1 MKERTVKIYSCDH
14 CKRKQLRQR
23 AAMVRHE
30 ARCIYNV
37 DRVCGFCEFIKRD
50 GGDPLHCHSL
60 KALVAVLWDHDFERL
75 KKEAGGCPG
84 CILAA
89 IVQQR
94 VEATA
99 AGELGEIEHIGND
112 VFDYAKA
119 KAEFFTQF
127 DKEQGQGGRYW

>member
-30 ARCIYNV
+30 TRCIYNEN
-37 DRVCGFCEFIKRD
+37 RVCGFCEFTKRN
-50 GGDPLHCHSL
+50 GGDLPHRRLL
-60 KALVAVLWDHDFERL
+60 KTLVAVLWEYDFDRL

-94 VEATA
+94 VEAEKIGA
-99 AGELGEIEHIGND
+99 REEIEHIGND
-112 VFDYAKA
+112 RFDFA
-119 KAEFFTQF
+119 AEKNKFFQ
-127 DKEQGQGGRYW
+127 DYNSEQDEGGYW